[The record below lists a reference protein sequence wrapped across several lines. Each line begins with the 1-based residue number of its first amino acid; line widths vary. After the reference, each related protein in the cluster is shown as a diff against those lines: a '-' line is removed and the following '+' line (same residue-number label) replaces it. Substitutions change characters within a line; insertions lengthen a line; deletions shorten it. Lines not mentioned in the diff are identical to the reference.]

1 MLFYILIN
9 SNFVKEYFLKDNNS
23 KSKYFSIILMGI
35 VSYICIHGIL
45 KNIIKND
52 KLFLYFWIILAAD
65 LLVLIYNYITK
76 DNGNI
81 NYSTTHKENL
91 YVEKTS
97 SSENNVPNVT
107 FKINKKILEELNE
120 ESEEEQEQEEEIIY
134 DENQTE
140 YEQYDNYEPEP
151 DNEYYQPE
159 PEPEPEPELRR
170 KVHFHNSNKSILK
183 KMNTNTDSDII
194 NSILLNDKNTN
205 KLPDN
210 NNINPDPNF
219 TFEINLEKN
228 VDTIQERERDI
239 NGQFN
244 INTKTEEIKNKYEN
258 NVENLLKE
266 RAMLN
271 TNIDKEYNKT
281 PKSTIKNV
289 TSLQSDTELDLNIN
303 DFNNFLK

>member
-1 MLFYILIN
+1 MVILI
-9 SNFVKEYFLKDNNS
+9 
-23 KSKYFSIILMGI
+23 I
-35 VSYICIHGIL
+35 VL
-45 KNIIKND
+45 LIK
-52 KLFLYFWIILAAD
+52 K
-65 LLVLIYNYITK
+65 
-76 DNGNI
+76 
-81 NYSTTHKENL
+81 NL
-91 YVEKTS
+91 YVEKT